1 MKQKILYSIISMFL
15 LFGFAA
21 AQEIKST
28 TMPTDAEIWESLNQ
42 LKLTPQEKQQV
53 FNDTK
58 KILMEAHQKAAQKP
72 VVINGKKYNNPKGI
86 FALPDKAY

>member
-1 MKQKILYSIISMFL
+1 MKQKLLYTGIFTLL
-15 LFGFAA
+15 LFNLAI

-28 TMPTDAEIWESLNQ
+28 TMPTDAEIWETMNQ
-42 LKLTPQEKQQV
+42 LNLTPEEKQQV
-53 FNDTK
+53 FKETK